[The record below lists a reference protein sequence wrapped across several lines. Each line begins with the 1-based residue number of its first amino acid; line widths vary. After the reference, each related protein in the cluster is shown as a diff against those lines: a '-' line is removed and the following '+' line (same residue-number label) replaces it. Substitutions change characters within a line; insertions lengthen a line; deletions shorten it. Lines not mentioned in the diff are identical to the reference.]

1 MRKTVILINGKAQ
14 SGKSTLAELL
24 ASKIQNSKVIHNAD
38 SVKELA
44 TNFFGWNGVKDD
56 DGRELLIGI
65 SEVGYDYKDNF
76 WEYKT
81 LSKIENKDEVIII
94 PDFRYEQTYHFF
106 KEQGFRVIAL
116 YVSMTK
122 DINTMNEIMKEHL
135 TEQRLNIKFD
145 MEFINK
151 FGNEKLLEE
160 FTDEFIKYYKLKKV
174 QTFKEELECTAF
186 IYEYNFLDEL
196 KEKGFIE
203 LIWKRENEEK
213 REIDWTKVPKWTK
226 VLVRNDKDDEWKK
239 AYFLGTSPLG
249 FDTTFS
255 DKFTL
260 NDDHIRIWQY
270 IKLYDENDMKE
281 EWCK

>member
-81 LSKIENKDEVIII
+81 LSKIEDKDEVIII

-122 DINTMNEIMKEHL
+122 DINTMNVSMKEHS

-145 MEFINK
+145 TEFINK
-151 FGNEKLLEE
+151 FGKEEQLEE
-160 FTDEFIKYYKLKKV
+160 FADEFIKYYKLKKI
-174 QTFKEELECTAF
+174 QTFEEELEHTAF

-213 REIDWTKVPKWTK
+213 REITLAIDLLEGKLSNGEVIANY
-226 VLVRNDKDDEWKK
+226 LFFDDKEEK
-239 AYFLGTSPLG
+239 FL
-249 FDTTFS
+249 
-255 DKFTL
+255 
-260 NDDHIRIWQY
+260 Y
-270 IKLYDENDMKE
+270 IKDFINKETMKKMLE
-281 EWCK
+281 LFK

>member
-81 LSKIENKDEVIII
+81 LSKVEDKDEVIII

-106 KEQGFRVIAL
+106 KEQGFRVITL

-122 DINTMNEIMKEHL
+122 DINTMNVSMKEHS

-145 MEFINK
+145 TEFINK
-151 FGNEKLLEE
+151 FGKEEQLEE
-160 FTDEFIKYYKLKKV
+160 FADEFIKYYKLKKI
-174 QTFKEELECTAF
+174 QTFEEELECARKELQK
-186 IYEYNFLDEL
+186 IYDFCKKSSIYKDILFAMDLLEGKLSNGEVIANYLFFDD
-196 KEKGFIE
+196 K
-203 LIWKRENEEK
+203 EEK
-213 REIDWTKVPKWTK
+213 
-226 VLVRNDKDDEWKK
+226 
-239 AYFLGTSPLG
+239 FL
-249 FDTTFS
+249 
-255 DKFTL
+255 
-260 NDDHIRIWQY
+260 Y
-270 IKLYDENDMKE
+270 IKDFINKETMKKMLE
-281 EWCK
+281 LFK

>member
-1 MRKTVILINGKAQ
+1 M
-14 SGKSTLAELL
+14 
-24 ASKIQNSKVIHNAD
+24 
-38 SVKELA
+38 
-44 TNFFGWNGVKDD
+44 
-56 DGRELLIGI
+56 
-65 SEVGYDYKDNF
+65 
-76 WEYKT
+76 
-81 LSKIENKDEVIII
+81 NKDII
-94 PDFRYEQTYHFF
+94 YH
-106 KEQGFRVIAL
+106 
-116 YVSMTK
+116 
-122 DINTMNEIMKEHL
+122 
-135 TEQRLNIKFD
+135 
-145 MEFINK
+145 
-151 FGNEKLLEE
+151 
-160 FTDEFIKYYKLKKV
+160 KLKPYIVGRIKKV
-174 QTFKEELECTAF
+174 DYLGITTEEIFSFLETE
-186 IYEYNFLDEL
+186 IKVEEEIDLDEL